1 MNIILGNAISFFGAL
16 FLCASCVAKTKR
28 RVVILQFF
36 QCVILTAA
44 QIAFGKGSG
53 AVSMSAAGIRNLI
66 IASGHYNAVVM
77 AAVVLFILV
86 LGLYFNTAGYLG
98 LLPIGAGV
106 FYSAALYFAKDVRA
120 LKIAL
125 AVLLFAWIIYSALI
139 FDIFGTIS
147 NTVAE
152 ILNLTTL
159 VKMKKTSGEGAP

>member
-1 MNIILGNAISFFGAL
+1 MNIVLGNAISFFGAL

-28 RVVILQFF
+28 RLVVLQFF
-36 QCVILTAA
+36 QCLFFTAA

-77 AAVVLFILV
+77 IIVVLFTLFF
-86 LGLYFNTAGYLG
+86 GLRFNTAGYLG
-98 LLPIGAGV
+98 LLPIGIGV
-106 FYSAALYFAKDVRA
+106 FYSAALYFTKDVRA

-125 AVLLFAWIIYSALI
+125 SLLLAVWIVYSALI
-139 FDIFGTIS
+139 FDIFGTVS

-152 ILNLTTL
+152 ILNVATL
-159 VKMKKTSGEGAP
+159 AKIRKNVKSG

>member
-28 RVVILQFF
+28 RVVLLQFF
-36 QCVILTAA
+36 QCMILTAA

-66 IASGHYNAVVM
+66 IAAGHYNALVM
-77 AAVVLFILV
+77 AAVVIFTLAF
-86 LGLYFNTAGYLG
+86 GLYFNTAGYLG

-106 FYSAALYFAKDVRA
+106 FYSAALYFTKDVRA

-125 AVLLFAWIIYSALI
+125 GILIFTWIVYSALI

-147 NTVAE
+147 NTAAE
-152 ILNLTTL
+152 ILNVTTL
-159 VKMKKTSGEGAP
+159 VKMERKKSE